1 MGAGRHHLISPT
13 CARLT
18 GFGGGFP
25 RMIWRSCLCWVCMCG
40 VFACLTTAFE
50 VFQSGS
56 RFLVLCVPCLYSRFM
71 TSGKLDCNA
80 QRSENITQVACMF
93 FDNGLRTSSLTNC
106 FFCSQSWTWLR
117 QHAYHV
123 PWHAVLNLCSRYI
136 NCHVMIGLG

>member
-1 MGAGRHHLISPT
+1 MKLTIRVGAGRHHLISPA

-56 RFLVLCVPCLYSRFM
+56 QFLVLCVPCLYSRFV
-71 TSGKLDCNA
+71 TSANLTAMHKEVRTLP
-80 QRSENITQVACMF
+80 RWFAC
-93 FDNGLRTSSLTNC
+93 SLTTAYTRLVSQIT
-106 FFCSQSWTWLR
+106 FFCSQSWTWLG
-117 QHAYHV
+117 QHTYHF
-123 PWHAVLNLCSRYI
+123 PWHV
-136 NCHVMIGLG
+136 V

>member
-56 RFLVLCVPCLYSRFM
+56 RFLVLCVPCLYSHFM

-80 QRSENITQVACMF
+80 RRSENITQVACMF

-106 FFCSQSWTWLR
+106 FFLFTKLDVAKTACIPRSLACSVELMLKV
-117 QHAYHV
+117 Y
-123 PWHAVLNLCSRYI
+123 
-136 NCHVMIGLG
+136 